1 MINIL
6 KNVLDAGLVITIAL
20 LPIILVDYSDFDNLI
35 HILQLIG
42 IVGILV
48 EFIVFI
54 RKNNYKQLHD
64 KHFTPYSLAF

>member
-1 MINIL
+1 MNNIL

-54 RKNNYKQLHD
+54 RKIIINNYTINILPL
-64 KHFTPYSLAF
+64 TP

>member
-1 MINIL
+1 MNNIL
-6 KNVLDAGLVITIAL
+6 KNVFDAGVVITIAL

-54 RKNNYKQLHD
+54 RKKIINNYTINILPL
-64 KHFTPYSLAF
+64 TP

>member
-1 MINIL
+1 MNNIL

-54 RKNNYKQLHD
+54 RKKIINNYTINILPL
-64 KHFTPYSLAF
+64 TP

>member
-54 RKNNYKQLHD
+54 RKKIINNYTINILPL
-64 KHFTPYSLAF
+64 TP

>member
-1 MINIL
+1 MNNIL

-20 LPIILVDYSDFDNLI
+20 LAMILVDYSDFDNLI

-54 RKNNYKQLHD
+54 RKKIINNYTINILPL
-64 KHFTPYSLAF
+64 TP